1 MKENHIEEQK
11 KANKSVSIRF
21 NLQLSLTKRWVKL
34 LQYAKEKLTAV
45 KEIKF
50 PYADM
55 HRNLKVVL
63 NTPIRNR
70 YVVGF
75 KTKEYAGQILASL
88 GTDDYEGISYEEY

>member
-1 MKENHIEEQK
+1 MKK
-11 KANKSVSIRF
+11 KLV
-21 NLQLSLTKRWVKL
+21 
-34 LQYAKEKLTAV
+34 AV

-55 HRNLKVVL
+55 HGNLKVAL

-75 KTKEYAGQILASL
+75 KTKGDVGQILASL
-88 GTDDYEGISYEEY
+88 GTDDYEGYCV